1 LAPIL
6 LGIILIASLQ
16 VGSRAQAQSSL
27 SRITFANSIKE
38 PVTAT
43 TNAPVDKNVPTVV
56 RSQLTDAENQ
66 ATIDFSIALK
76 MQNFAELQERVGIG
90 EIISQ
95 DEMRTKYF
103 PASGDADSVRRWL
116 IAQGFEVQPSAQYE
130 LSVFGRV
137 Q

>member
-1 LAPIL
+1 MQESGQFVSAFGSTRKSVSIL

-56 RSQLTDAENQ
+56 RSQLTDTENQ

-76 MQNFAELQERVGIG
+76 MRNFAE
-90 EIISQ
+90 
-95 DEMRTKYF
+95 F
-103 PASGDADSVRRWL
+103 
-116 IAQGFEVQPSAQYE
+116 
-130 LSVFGRV
+130 
-137 Q
+137 